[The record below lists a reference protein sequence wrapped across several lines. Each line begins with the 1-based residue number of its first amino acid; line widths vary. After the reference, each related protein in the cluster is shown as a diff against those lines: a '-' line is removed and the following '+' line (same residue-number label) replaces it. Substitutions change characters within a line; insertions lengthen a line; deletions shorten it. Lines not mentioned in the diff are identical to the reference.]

1 MDQPLLQVLGADCS
15 NNTMWTTA
23 LQEGAEALGDIPRIS
38 VYGEEDGVFSVAS
51 CQEAA
56 GVLGIGEDRRYPL
69 PGVGHLCMLE
79 GHEAVTHICQDFITK
94 L

>member
-1 MDQPLLQVLGADCS
+1 MLQVLGADCS
-15 NNTMWTTA
+15 DNAMWTTA
-23 LQEGAEALGDIPRIS
+23 LQEGPKALGDIPCIS

-56 GVLGIGEDRRYPL
+56 GVLEIGEEGRHPL

-79 GHEAVTHICQDFITK
+79 GHEAVTRICQDFITK

>member
-1 MDQPLLQVLGADCS
+1 MDRPLLQVLGADCS
-15 NNTMWTTA
+15 DNTMWTTA
-23 LQEGAEALGDIPRIS
+23 LQDGAEALGDIPRIS
-38 VYGEEDGVFSVAS
+38 VYGEEDGVFSVSS

-56 GVLGIGEDRRYPL
+56 EVLGIEEEKRYPL

-79 GHEAVTHICQDFITK
+79 GHEAVTRICQDFITK